1 MTTTDTRG
9 FPTPLVDSGD
19 RVNAAAAVRAM
30 RWLMGE
36 PGQALP
42 GDRALAIRLRSA
54 LPWLVRS
61 LEVQRQFLFRSAE
74 LFRWRLDIDQFVTF
88 SAGPYRRWPGLAA
101 DLQPPC
107 TAVPDA
113 AAFVHVNVLT
123 ATGESGPPCG
133 HRHTDARFTK
143 MLPLLRHPALT
154 DLDRYRPIGV
164 LVDDIGPLTDSTAD
178 LQFGLDTLREWLPP
192 GSAIALVHSTTG
204 LLPTAGRAA
213 VRARRDFAARLVTQA
228 TGRPYRLRPR
238 TEIAQLLSA
247 WPPADPD
254 QPVAAGKFFSD
265 GHLQLPDHH
274 SGAYAVMALHPLHP
288 DQAKDPNYTPGEPTY
303 GAERSVPEQG
313 TGGVQ
318 AGAS

>member
-1 MTTTDTRG
+1 MTTTDTSDL
-9 FPTPLVDSGD
+9 PTPLFDSGD
-19 RVNAAAAVRAM
+19 RVTAAAAVRAM

-42 GDRALAIRLRSA
+42 GDRALAIRLRNA
-54 LPWLVRS
+54 LPWHVRS
-61 LEVQRQFLFRSAE
+61 LELQRQFLFRSAE
-74 LFRWRLDIDQFVTF
+74 LFRQRLDIDQFITL
-88 SAGPYRRWPGLAA
+88 SAGPYRPWPGLAS

-133 HRHTDARFTK
+133 HRHTDAQLTQ
-143 MLPLLRHPALT
+143 MLQLLRHPALT
-154 DLDRYRPIGV
+154 DLDRHRPIGV
-164 LVDDIGPLTDSTAD
+164 LVDDIGPLTGSTAD
-178 LQFGLDTLREWLPP
+178 LQFGLDRLREWLPP

-204 LLPTAGRAA
+204 LLPAAGRAA

-238 TEIAQLLSA
+238 TEIAELLSA
-247 WPPADPD
+247 WSAADPA
-254 QPVAAGKFFSD
+254 QPVAAGKFFSNV
-265 GHLQLPDHH
+265 HPLLPDHH

-288 DQAKDPNYTPGEPTY
+288 DYAKDPNHTPGGPADEAV
-303 GAERSVPEQG
+303 GSVPEQG
-313 TGGVQ
+313 TGGEQ
-318 AGAS
+318 AGTS

>member
-1 MTTTDTRG
+1 MTTTDTPG
-9 FPTPLVDSGD
+9 LPTPLVDSGD

-36 PGQALP
+36 PGHALP
-42 GDRALAIRLRSA
+42 GDRALAMRLRNA
-54 LPWLVRS
+54 LPWAVRS
-61 LEVQRQFLFRSAE
+61 LELQRQFLFRSTE
-74 LFRWRLDIDQFVTF
+74 LFRRRLGIDQFITF
-88 SAGPYRRWPGLAA
+88 SAGPYRPWPGLAA
-101 DLQPPC
+101 DLQLPC

-123 ATGESGPPCG
+123 ATGESGHPCG

-154 DLDRYRPIGV
+154 ELDRHRPIGV
-164 LVDDIGPLTDSTAD
+164 LVDDIGPLTASTAD
-178 LQFGLDTLREWLPP
+178 LQFGLDRLREWLPP

-213 VRARRDFAARLVTQA
+213 VEARRDFAARLVTQA
-228 TGRPYRLRPR
+228 TGRPYRLRSR
-238 TEIAQLLSA
+238 AEIAQLLKP
-247 WPPADPD
+247 WPPGNLD
-254 QPVAAGKFFSD
+254 QPVAAGNFFSD
-265 GHLQLPDHH
+265 GLAQLPDHH
-274 SGAYAVMALHPLHP
+274 SGAYAVMALHSLHP
-288 DQAKDPNYTPGEPTY
+288 DYAKDPNYTPGGPTR

-313 TGGVQ
+313 TGGEQ